1 MRQFGRQLRLE
12 IGNATSGIA
21 ISNLRVAF
29 EFQKS
34 IDAKPNPGRIRV
46 WNLNRDH
53 MHQILTGQYD
63 RARLAVGYSELR
75 TIFSG
80 DIIKPRVKREGLDF
94 IIDLE
99 CGDGDIDYQ
108 TARVATTLKA
118 GATDTQIVGELAKT
132 MTRTSKGDI
141 DVPVTRALPRGKVLV
156 GNTRD
161 VLSKVATNNGADW
174 SVQDGELIML
184 PAGRVLPGESVLLSQ
199 ETGMIGAP
207 EATDNG
213 LELAC
218 LLNPALRVG
227 GMVTV
232 RSILDYFDGDYKIVN
247 LRSSGDIMGGD
258 WTSKLVVV
266 GGKFEKVEKAE
277 AKK

>member
-63 RARLAVGYSELR
+63 RAQLAVGYSELR
-75 TIFSG
+75 TIFAG

-118 GATDTQIVGELAKT
+118 GATDAQIGGELAKT
-132 MTRTSKGDI
+132 MTRTSKGVI
-141 DVPVTRALPRGKVLV
+141 DAPVTRALPRGKVLC

-161 VLSKVATNNGADW
+161 VLSRVATNNGADW

-184 PAGRVLPGESVLLSQ
+184 PAGKVLPGESALLSQ

-232 RSILDYFDGDYKIVN
+232 RSILDWFDGDYKIVN
-247 LRSSGDIMGGD
+247 MRSSGDILGGD
-258 WTSKLVVV
+258 WTTKLVVV
-266 GGKFEKVEKAE
+266 GGRFQKAEKAE
-277 AKK
+277 EKK

>member
-75 TIFSG
+75 TIFAG

-118 GATDTQIVGELAKT
+118 GATDTQIVAELAKT
-132 MTRTSKGDI
+132 MTRTSKGAI

-161 VLSKVATNNGADW
+161 VLSRVATNNGADW

-184 PAGRVLPGESVLLSQ
+184 PAGKALPGESVLMSQ

-227 GMVTV
+227 GVVTV

-247 LRSSGDIMGGD
+247 LRSSGDILGGD

-266 GGKFEKVEKAE
+266 GGKFEKVERAE

>member
-75 TIFSG
+75 TIFAG

-118 GATDTQIVGELAKT
+118 GATDAQIVGELAKT
-132 MTRTSKGDI
+132 MTRTSKGVI
-141 DVPVTRALPRGKVLV
+141 DAPVTRALPRGKVLC

-161 VLSKVATNNGADW
+161 VLSRVATNNGADW

-184 PAGRVLPGESVLLSQ
+184 PAGKVLPGESVLLSQ

-232 RSILDYFDGDYKIVN
+232 RSILDWFDGDYKIVN
-247 LRSSGDIMGGD
+247 MRSSGDILGGD
-258 WTSKLVVV
+258 WTTKLVVV
-266 GGKFEKVEKAE
+266 GGRFQKAEKAE
-277 AKK
+277 EKK

>member
-75 TIFSG
+75 TIFAG

-132 MTRTSKGDI
+132 MTRTSKGAI

-184 PAGRVLPGESVLLSQ
+184 PAGRVLPGELVLLSQ

-247 LRSSGDIMGGD
+247 LRSSGDILGGD

-266 GGKFEKVEKAE
+266 GGKFEKVEKAKAE
-277 AKK
+277 K